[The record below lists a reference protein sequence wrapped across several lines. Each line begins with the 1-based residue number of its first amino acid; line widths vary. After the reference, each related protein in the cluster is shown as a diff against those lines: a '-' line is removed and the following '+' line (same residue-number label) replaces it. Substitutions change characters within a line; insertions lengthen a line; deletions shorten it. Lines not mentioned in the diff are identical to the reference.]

1 MSTSRVF
8 STLGDAMST
17 SGDVMNTSGDYH
29 DDACG
34 GIP

>member
-8 STLGDAMST
+8 STLGDTMNT
-17 SGDVMNTSGDYH
+17 SGDVMSTSGDYH